1 MYSQY
6 VGPIDIAIKAICKN
20 YTFSELY
27 EIAALCSVLQC
38 NIKSVYPKID
48 FQHYMAVLDSV
59 FTPVPP
65 SIAKCSVTILW
76 SHTLNEKDARQTNNG
91 TWSPNHF
98 VPLMSPSIRSSS
110 DNGNQLMSLA
120 VVSY

>member
-76 SHTLNEKDARQTNNG
+76 SHALNEKDARQTNNG

-98 VPLMSPSIRSSS
+98 VPLLSPPIPNEFNSQSA
-110 DNGNQLMSLA
+110 SLA
-120 VVSY
+120 VVI